1 MNTMHMDTMLLAVG
15 EPSVDPAI
23 SLGSLVVGG
32 IISVIALAIFIWA
45 IVRVIQLRD
54 VDVYGLPWVAWLLIV
69 LLTGGIGQIVF
80 LILSYL
86 HEKKQKEAAANG
98 YYFDGHYY
106 WPYPQAG
113 DATNAAPYAPTAP
126 NAPAGAAPGMP
137 FRGGMTV
144 PGAPTVTPPYARPSY
159 PGNPASSFNQ
169 KDQAGRA
176 DNTGAESGS
185 DDHDG
190 GDDSSSSS
198 SSSSSAD
205 K

>member
-113 DATNAAPYAPTAP
+113 DATNAASYAPTAP

>member
-23 SLGSLVVGG
+23 SLSSLVGGG

-113 DATNAAPYAPTAP
+113 DATNAAP